1 MINVKE
7 ITRDNKKLLI
17 EQLNIYMRFVELN
30 SSIKSDSIEIDKSVI
45 LELEKLGLINTEKDL
60 ELLTSIVGKDI
71 FNKFLLAV
79 KAKIAEQIEEPF
91 LDRLYKKAKKE
102 KCNGPSLVD
111 LFCGAGGLSLGFVKN
126 NVNVILA
133 NDINPTCI
141 ETYKFNHPNIGEGQ
155 AITEDLKNIVDNID
169 EYVDTSVDL
178 DFLVGGPP
186 CQGFSSANKRRI
198 IDDPRNELY
207 KYFIKSVNKLV
218 PKFVVMENV
227 KGMLS
232 VADQVVADFGSIHPS
247 KNGKT
252 FHYETAYAVLT
263 SNKFSVAQKR
273 ERLIYIAVRNDI
285 IKKFNVSPQNIIQ
298 RLENTQLKEF
308 TLNDAIYDLPP
319 ISAEFRRNMNEVDN
333 PESGYK
339 ITLNSTDETSYKDLI
354 NSQKVKYLF
363 NHKARFLNE
372 NNLEI
377 YSRMKQGDDGTA
389 DQIQD
394 IYRYS
399 HRNNKFKDRYFRLY
413 ADKPSRTI
421 TAHLKMDGHS
431 HIHPFQNRSL
441 TPREAARLQSFPD
454 DYLFLGSY
462 LDTFMQIGNAVP
474 PLLSEAISNELL
486 KYIEVQ

>member
-7 ITRDNKKLLI
+7 ITRDNKKFLI

-232 VADQVVADFGSIHPS
+232 VAEQVVADFGSIHPS

-339 ITLNSTDETSYKDLI
+339 ITLNSTDETSYKELI

-389 DQIQD
+389 EQIQD

>member
-7 ITRDNKKLLI
+7 ITKENKKFLI
-17 EQLNIYMRFVELN
+17 EQLKLYKRFVELN
-30 SSIKSDSIEIDKSVI
+30 SSMKLISDQIDNSVI
-45 LELEKLGLINTEKDL
+45 AELNKLGLIDNEE
-60 ELLTSIVGKDI
+60 ELGMLISILGEDFVNEFI
-71 FNKFLLAV
+71 ISVNR
-79 KAKIAEQIEEPF
+79 KIIEHIEDPF
-91 LDRLYKKAKKE
+91 LERLYKREKE
-102 KCNGPSLVD
+102 KKIEGPTLVD

-126 NVNVILA
+126 NVNVLLA

-141 ETYKFNHPNIGEGQ
+141 ETYKFNHPNVSDKQ
-155 AITEDLKNIVDNID
+155 VVMEDLKKIVDNID
-169 EYVDTSVDL
+169 EYLDITIDL

-207 KYFIKSVNKLV
+207 KYFIKAVDKLV

-232 VADQVVADFGSIHPS
+232 VADQVVTDYGNINPQ
-247 KNGKT
+247 KNGKV

-273 ERLIYIAVRNDI
+273 ERLIYISVRSDIIEKFNVTPQDI
-285 IKKFNVSPQNIIQ
+285 IKK
-298 RLENTQLKEF
+298 LENTEKTEF
-308 TLNDAIYDLPP
+308 TLNDAIFDLPS
-319 ISAEFRRNMNEVDN
+319 ISAEFRRNRNDIDS

-339 ITLNSTDETSYKDLI
+339 IILDSTEETAYKKLI
-354 NSQKVKYLF
+354 NSNKIKYLF
-363 NHKARFLNE
+363 NHKARFLNA
-372 NNLEI
+372 NNFEI

-389 DQIQD
+389 EQIQD

-413 ADKPSRTI
+413 ADRPSRTI

-431 HIHPFQNRSL
+431 HIHPFQNRSI

-462 LDTFMQIGNAVP
+462 LETFMQIGNAVP

-486 KYIEVQ
+486 KYIEV

>member
-1 MINVKE
+1 MINVRE
-7 ITRDNKKLLI
+7 ITKDNKKFLV
-17 EQLNIYMRFVELN
+17 EQIKLYKRFVELN
-30 SSIKSDSIEIDKSVI
+30 SFIELTSDKLDNCVI
-45 LELEKLGLINTEKDL
+45 AELNKLGLIDSEEEL
-60 ELLTSIVGKDI
+60 ELLISILGEDL
-71 FNKFLLAV
+71 FNEFVISVNK
-79 KAKIAEQIEEPF
+79 KITEHIEDPF
-91 LDRLYKKAKKE
+91 LKRLYKREKKGKPE
-102 KCNGPSLVD
+102 GPTLVD

-141 ETYKFNHPNIGEGQ
+141 ETYKFNHPNIGERQ

-232 VADQVVADFGSIHPS
+232 VADQVVADFDSIHPA
-247 KNGKT
+247 KNGMT

-263 SNKFSVAQKR
+263 SNKFSVPQKR
-273 ERLIYIAVRNDI
+273 ERLIYIAIRNDI

-354 NSQKVKYLF
+354 NSQKIKYLF

-372 NNLEI
+372 NNFEI

-389 DQIQD
+389 EQIQD

>member
-7 ITRDNKKLLI
+7 VTKENKKFFI
-17 EQLNIYMRFVELN
+17 EQLNLYKRFVELN
-30 SSIKSDSIEIDKSVI
+30 SSMELISDQIDNSVI
-45 LELEKLGLINTEKDL
+45 TELKKLGLIDSEKEL
-60 ELLTSIVGKDI
+60 ELLTSVLGKDI
-71 FNKFLLAV
+71 LNEFVISINR
-79 KAKIAEQIEEPF
+79 KIIEHIEDPF
-91 LDRLYKKAKKE
+91 LERLYKREKAKKIE
-102 KCNGPSLVD
+102 GPTLVD

-126 NVNVILA
+126 NVNVLLA

-141 ETYKFNHPNIGEGQ
+141 ETYKFNHPNVSDKQ
-155 AITEDLKNIVDNID
+155 VVTEDLKKIVDNID
-169 EYVDTSVDL
+169 EYIDTTIDL

-207 KYFIKSVNKLV
+207 KYFIKAVDKLV

-232 VADQVVADFGSIHPS
+232 VADQVVTDYGNIHPQ
-247 KNGKT
+247 KNNKV

-285 IKKFNVSPQNIIQ
+285 IEKFNVTPQDIIEK
-298 RLENTQLKEF
+298 LENTEKEEF
-308 TLNDAIYDLPP
+308 TLNDAIFDLPP
-319 ISAEFRRNMNEVDN
+319 LSAEFRRNMNNVDN

-339 ITLNSTDETSYKDLI
+339 ITLDCTEETAYKNLI
-354 NSQKVKYLF
+354 NSSKVKYLF
-363 NHKARFLNE
+363 NHKARFLNA

-389 DQIQD
+389 EQIQD

-413 ADKPSRTI
+413 ADRPSRTI

-431 HIHPFQNRSL
+431 HIHPFQNRSI

-462 LDTFMQIGNAVP
+462 LETFMQIGNAVP

-486 KYIEVQ
+486 KYIEV

>member
-7 ITRDNKKLLI
+7 VTKENKKFFI
-17 EQLNIYMRFVELN
+17 EQLNLYKRFVELN
-30 SSIKSDSIEIDKSVI
+30 SSMELISDQIDNSVI
-45 LELEKLGLINTEKDL
+45 TELKKLGLIDSEKEL
-60 ELLTSIVGKDI
+60 ELLTSVLGKDI
-71 FNKFLLAV
+71 LNEFVISINR
-79 KAKIAEQIEEPF
+79 KIIEHIEDPF
-91 LDRLYKKAKKE
+91 LERLYKRDKAKKIE
-102 KCNGPSLVD
+102 GPTLVD

-126 NVNVILA
+126 NVNVLLA

-141 ETYKFNHPNIGEGQ
+141 ETYKFNHPNVSDKQ
-155 AITEDLKNIVDNID
+155 VVTEDLKKIVDNID
-169 EYVDTSVDL
+169 EYIDTTIDL

-207 KYFIKSVNKLV
+207 KYFIKAVDKLV

-232 VADQVVADFGSIHPS
+232 VADQVVTDYGNIHPQ
-247 KNGKT
+247 KNNKV

-285 IKKFNVSPQNIIQ
+285 IEKFNVTPQDIIEK
-298 RLENTQLKEF
+298 LENTEKEEF
-308 TLNDAIYDLPP
+308 TLNDAIFDLPP
-319 ISAEFRRNMNEVDN
+319 LSAEFRRNMNNVDN

-339 ITLNSTDETSYKDLI
+339 ITLDCTEETAYKNLI
-354 NSQKVKYLF
+354 NSSKVKYLF
-363 NHKARFLNE
+363 NHKARFLNA

-389 DQIQD
+389 EQIQD

-413 ADKPSRTI
+413 ADRPSRTI

-431 HIHPFQNRSL
+431 HIHPFQNRSI

-462 LDTFMQIGNAVP
+462 LETFMQIGNAVP

-486 KYIEVQ
+486 KYIEV